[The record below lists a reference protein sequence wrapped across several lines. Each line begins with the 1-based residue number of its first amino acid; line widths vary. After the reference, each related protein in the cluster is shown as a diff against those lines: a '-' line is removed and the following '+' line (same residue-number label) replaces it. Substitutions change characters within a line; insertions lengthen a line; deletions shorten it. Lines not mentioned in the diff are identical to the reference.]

1 MWKGSILSSDSI
13 IPCPEHVVLPQTTL
27 RSTCSSDL
35 VMSIPFRAHNTF
47 PSVPRARPKIM
58 RLLLLFLLSA
68 LASVGASAGPV
79 ASTAATSGATSAV
92 HARQDDV
99 KHSKGLRGAVGILD
113 GKHPARVDVDEERFA
128 SVVATTKFMIGWFLG
143 VVRWVHEAQ
152 SLRVGVA
159 PRPLVLRQRAP
170 R

>member
-68 LASVGASAGPV
+68 LASVGASAGPE
-79 ASTAATSGATSAV
+79 ASTAATSDATSAV
-92 HARQDDV
+92 HAREDNV
-99 KHSKGLRGAVGILD
+99 KHPKGLRGVVGILD
-113 GKHPARVDVDEERFA
+113 DKQPTRVDVDEERFTPMIPA
-128 SVVATTKFMIGWFLG
+128 IEFVVAALEEALQFLNRVREFCG
-143 VVRWVHEAQ
+143 VGR
-152 SLRVGVA
+152 RPI
-159 PRPLVLRQRAP
+159 PRGNR
-170 R
+170 